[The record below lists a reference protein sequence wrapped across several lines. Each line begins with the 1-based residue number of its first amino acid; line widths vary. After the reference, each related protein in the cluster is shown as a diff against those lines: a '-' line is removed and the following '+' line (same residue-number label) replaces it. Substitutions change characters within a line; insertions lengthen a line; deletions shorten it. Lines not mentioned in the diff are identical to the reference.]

1 MKKVYNLGD
10 DLFLA
15 IAFVTFSIGIV
26 SRLLEIDY
34 FFWGITPHN
43 LISLSMMCLIFSI
56 ALSLYDIANSA
67 KK

>member
-1 MKKVYNLGD
+1 MKKVYNFGD

-15 IAFVTFSIGIV
+15 IAFVTFAVGVV
-26 SRLLEIDY
+26 SRLLEIDS
-34 FFWGITPHN
+34 FWWGVTPQN